1 MGATYDLG
9 SFTSYE
15 LGKVADAFRAEAA
28 TLPRASA
35 VHVLRRVCVASLVY
49 DQRYATPWDDPTFA
63 PRVRVLRDA
72 IADTHPDTPAHLIEA
87 RAVNTALDELVA
99 ALEARNA

>member
-1 MGATYDLG
+1 MGTTYDLG

-28 TLPRASA
+28 ALPKASA
-35 VHVLRRVCVASLVY
+35 VQVLRRVCVDTLVY
-49 DQRYATPWDDPTFA
+49 DQRYSDPWGDPTFA

-72 IADTHPDTPAHLIEA
+72 LTNTHPDTPAHLIEA
-87 RAVNTALDELVA
+87 RAVANALDDLVA